1 MRVLFFKYE
10 SVHSFIKSFLS
21 IFWYVYMSLWCFLT
35 VVNYIDWLLR
45 VKLTSHFWNK
55 LCSVIHKFC
64 PFYISLDFLMRFCW
78 GVVYLWNLFQYRE
91 SIETIECDS
100 RRLMWQLRSS
110 LGFLYPM
117 LQHLTW
123 IQACLL
129 LIHLPANVQLL
140 ASAWPCLGCCEHLGT
155 EPVSGRSI
163 SLTLLASL
171 IFISYQ

>member
-64 PFYISLDFLMRFCW
+64 PFYISLDFFDEILLRSCISVKFISVSW
-78 GVVYLWNLFQYRE
+78 EYWNNW
-91 SIETIECDS
+91 
-100 RRLMWQLRSS
+100 MWQQALDVAIKKLLGVLVSHVTAPDLNPSLFASNPPSRQCPA
-110 LGFLYPM
+110 LGFSLA
-117 LQHLTW
+117 LFR
-123 IQACLL
+123 LL
-129 LIHLPANVQLL
+129 WAFGNWT
-140 ASAWPCLGCCEHLGT
+140 S
-155 EPVSGRSI
+155 
-163 SLTLLASL
+163 
-171 IFISYQ
+171 